1 MKLLKKILCGILS
14 ATMLITSA
22 AIPVMA
28 DEDIKVKLDGNTLSF
43 DVPPQII
50 NDRTM
55 VPLRAIFEALGAS
68 VDWNQQTKTVTS
80 VKGDTTIKLTIDS
93 NTMYVNGNAVTR
105 DTPACVVNDRT
116 LVPVRAISEAYQTK
130 VIWNKDTKT
139 VALSS
144 NFDDYTN
151 SLAFARLSVYIEN
164 NGSYVPPT
172 NSYAILEQL
181 SSDTDICLTARMKQ
195 DEKQIEAVDI
205 ILTTTTPN
213 YISQTILMI
222 KNQPSVI
229 TTSKSKYGATFLEG
243 DFLSADCTFRK
254 TGGNEK
260 NKTLEQDSIDIVNNA
275 LGFMDNYIQIKTSG
289 KVTLSDF
296 GVAY

>member
-68 VDWNQQTKTVTS
+68 VDWNQQTKIVTS

-93 NTMYVNGNAVTR
+93 NTMYVNGNAVTL

-229 TTSKSKYGATFLEG
+229 TTSKSKYGTTFLEG

>member
-93 NTMYVNGNAVTR
+93 NTMYVNGNAVTL

-243 DFLSADCTFRK
+243 DFLSADSTFRK